1 MKAEVHGTQIELE
14 PNSRPY
20 LLKRVIADGFDI
32 MLIFA
37 LFMLFTMLIL
47 KTPAAE
53 TYHRHFER
61 YKAIE
66 AETVSAFGNDAE
78 AISEQLSKNDE
89 YRNETFAA
97 NLHGYLIKACA
108 CLLAEILILLAVP
121 LLNRR
126 KATPGKLMTGILP
139 FNEKRQTPATAAQ
152 VFYRFLYVFL
162 IDSLA
167 LYMAAGI
174 YSFILVPVLRLTE
187 MICNKKNKTL
197 CDYITGVT
205 IIEGLSYSGITSLQG
220 GAKK

>member
-20 LLKRVIADGFDI
+20 LLKRIIADGFDL
-32 MLIFA
+32 MLIFV

-47 KTPAAE
+47 KTPAAD
-53 TYHRHFER
+53 TYHRHFQR

-66 AETVSAFGNDAE
+66 AETVSAYENDAE
-78 AISEQLSKNDE
+78 AVSAQLSRNDA
-89 YRNETFAA
+89 YRNEVFAA

-108 CLLAEILILLAVP
+108 CFLAEILVLLLVP
-121 LLNRR
+121 FLNKS

-139 FNEKRQTPATAAQ
+139 FNEKRQTPATKAQ
-152 VFYRFLYVFL
+152 IFYWFLYIFL
-162 IDSLA
+162 IDSLV
-167 LYMAAGI
+167 LYLVAGI

-187 MICNKKNKTL
+187 MICNNKNKTL

-205 IIEGLSYSGITSLQG
+205 MIEKLSYDGITSLQG
-220 GAKK
+220 GKRK